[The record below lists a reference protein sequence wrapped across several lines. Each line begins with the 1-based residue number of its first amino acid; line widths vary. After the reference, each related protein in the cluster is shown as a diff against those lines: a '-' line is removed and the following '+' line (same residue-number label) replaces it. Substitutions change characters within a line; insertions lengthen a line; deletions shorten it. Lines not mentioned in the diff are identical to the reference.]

1 MNTWQTVYEQLQEF
15 LKQCIDMWWSPEWWR
30 PEWFRYIE
38 CYDDFI
44 IMVVNNI
51 EWDIERLD
59 MDWYHW
65 LFSIESWIME
75 FVKWKQTWIALPWNL
90 WHYMNMCQMTWEKKV
105 KYFLENALL
114 PN

>member
-1 MNTWQTVYEQLQEF
+1 MNEQLQDF
-15 LKQCIDMWWSPEWWR
+15 LNDCIDKWRNPFLEFTWWIVTFSCHSDCIDIICHQSKDKV
-30 PEWFRYIE
+30 WFTYS
-38 CYDDFI
+38 
-44 IMVVNNI
+44 
-51 EWDIERLD
+51 
-59 MDWYHW
+59 YHD